1 MTTPSRRRL
10 MRDFKKLQ
18 EDPPAGVSGA
28 PTEDNILMWE
38 AIIFGPQDTPFEDG
52 TFKLTLEFTEEYP
65 NKPPTVKFVS
75 KMFHPNVYAD
85 GSICLDILQNR
96 WSPTYDVAAI
106 LTSIQS
112 LLDEPNPNSPANSLA
127 AQLYQENRREYE
139 KRVQQIVEQSWLNFG
154 ENEGEMEAKEGGDS
168 DDEMD
173 HDHDDPQMPSASG
186 ATRSNNGVI
195 SSLLLSTCLCT
206 MAIREELSLLI
217 EFKRYMRHYFVN
229 LLFTTTISDFLEI
242 HMVTLFEWNLSC
254 SPFVNLRQELVVW
267 TDRIKH
273 NSGIGCMDRSNNFRT
288 NYVGRM
294 VGDKAECSRFQIEEQ
309 ILREDSDVD
318 LTKLAQFAFKHYVPK
333 VHRVAIWKLLLR
345 VSATAPE
352 VRKDIT
358 EHRIQE
364 ALFLNSSLASYQI
377 ITIVL
382 RSAFSSFFRRFGA
395 LLQAEVLL
403 SSLRAMRLNTKKSLS
418 DKDLEVEYHP
428 SAVDIVRMIKLGNET
443 VLHGNQYSSEM
454 EFQAQLAIAEQMSII
469 CESNWVDTF
478 WLTKVFDELLS
489 HIFTENILTEAYA
502 EMIDF
507 NELNQKNMP
516 INFWI
521 RCGGAVVFDHEPL
534 LNLWDKIC
542 SSADC
547 GVIKLLSTVIYNY
560 LVELKPYLRNL
571 QINDFAL
578 GKGILSVKAQNA
590 IIKNSIDSIL
600 QSGNNKFANEIIIV
614 ASVSVQLFHPS
625 ETPSISAAEAELPE
639 LIKSVEKE
647 MSANESRM
655 PLSEDTKIAQVY
667 KLDIKESNCLAPS
680 MECNLVQGEFGCK
693 NTLRIVI
700 QDKSKTERLIGL
712 TKEELES
719 YSNDPFWK
727 TVCNVCAFWVA
738 WIFTP
743 SFHDSDSDGIGDF
756 NGIRMK
762 LNDLRKIGI
771 KTIWVTPV
779 ITVQKDDFIPLDV
792 TDFTSIDER
801 FGTTNDL
808 KMLIDGTHELEM
820 YFTMDLPISM
830 TSTSHKC
837 KTDGE
842 YVDYYVWKEA
852 SDVKDDPNYIAEE
865 GETKAYL
872 TYEGKNPIL
881 NWRNPAV
888 RESIFEVAKI
898 FLIWELMG
906 DAALKMFNDFIGSL
920 RDYASNNETLDN
932 RELAVFSSLNDLIEL
947 NELNSPKYG
956 LSNLTYAI
964 DNSITEIN
972 NESCPNGIS
981 QCLHSTLVASFER
994 FNITQLPHAW
1004 QFTDYNVSRLSTRF
1018 DKATAILL
1026 TFIQLSLPGAVELYY
1041 GQELNL
1047 EDSTGPTNKFTGL
1060 MQWNSSE
1067 YGGFTAGIQK
1077 PFFSTTLNY
1086 KEDNFKA
1093 QSDSQRSP
1101 LKTVKAMAKIR
1112 QRDNNFA
1119 LGETQLAPFS
1129 QDVIL
1134 FSRFRQPSNVTSGG
1148 AYLIG
1153 ANFGMSDIGINVTSV
1168 LPDNFTATK
1177 GEIVIVTPNVDKYQP
1192 RNKITLRDEIIL
1204 GSKQGIVIKV

>member
-1 MTTPSRRRL
+1 
-10 MRDFKKLQ
+10 
-18 EDPPAGVSGA
+18 
-28 PTEDNILMWE
+28 
-38 AIIFGPQDTPFEDG
+38 
-52 TFKLTLEFTEEYP
+52 
-65 NKPPTVKFVS
+65 
-75 KMFHPNVYAD
+75 
-85 GSICLDILQNR
+85 
-96 WSPTYDVAAI
+96 
-106 LTSIQS
+106 
-112 LLDEPNPNSPANSLA
+112 
-127 AQLYQENRREYE
+127 
-139 KRVQQIVEQSWLNFG
+139 
-154 ENEGEMEAKEGGDS
+154 
-168 DDEMD
+168 
-173 HDHDDPQMPSASG
+173 
-186 ATRSNNGVI
+186 
-195 SSLLLSTCLCT
+195 
-206 MAIREELSLLI
+206 
-217 EFKRYMRHYFVN
+217 
-229 LLFTTTISDFLEI
+229 
-242 HMVTLFEWNLSC
+242 
-254 SPFVNLRQELVVW
+254 
-267 TDRIKH
+267 
-273 NSGIGCMDRSNNFRT
+273 
-288 NYVGRM
+288 
-294 VGDKAECSRFQIEEQ
+294 
-309 ILREDSDVD
+309 
-318 LTKLAQFAFKHYVPK
+318 
-333 VHRVAIWKLLLR
+333 
-345 VSATAPE
+345 
-352 VRKDIT
+352 
-358 EHRIQE
+358 
-364 ALFLNSSLASYQI
+364 
-377 ITIVL
+377 
-382 RSAFSSFFRRFGA
+382 
-395 LLQAEVLL
+395 
-403 SSLRAMRLNTKKSLS
+403 
-418 DKDLEVEYHP
+418 
-428 SAVDIVRMIKLGNET
+428 
-443 VLHGNQYSSEM
+443 
-454 EFQAQLAIAEQMSII
+454 
-469 CESNWVDTF
+469 
-478 WLTKVFDELLS
+478 
-489 HIFTENILTEAYA
+489 
-502 EMIDF
+502 
-507 NELNQKNMP
+507 
-516 INFWI
+516 
-521 RCGGAVVFDHEPL
+521 
-534 LNLWDKIC
+534 
-542 SSADC
+542 
-547 GVIKLLSTVIYNY
+547 
-560 LVELKPYLRNL
+560 
-571 QINDFAL
+571 
-578 GKGILSVKAQNA
+578 
-590 IIKNSIDSIL
+590 
-600 QSGNNKFANEIIIV
+600 
-614 ASVSVQLFHPS
+614 
-625 ETPSISAAEAELPE
+625 
-639 LIKSVEKE
+639 

-667 KLDIKESNCLAPS
+667 KLDIKESNC
-680 MECNLVQGEFGCK
+680 NV
-693 NTLRIVI
+693 
-700 QDKSKTERLIGL
+700 DKSKTERLIGL

-727 TVCNVCAFWVA
+727 TVRSVMFVLFWVA
-738 WIFTP
+738 WVLMFLAAILLILFSPKCTIEKEPEWWRKHVSYQIFTP

-830 TSTSHKC
+830 TSTSHKWFKSA

-888 RESIFEVAKI
+888 RESIFEVAKN
-898 FLIWELMG
+898 FLDMGIDGFHIDHISQLVKHLPKSEG